1 MLYRYSF
8 GYLSMCIFIYI
19 YIPIFVTLKKAES
32 PLECKE
38 IIPELA
44 KAPVLGPPDVKSR
57 LIGKDSDAGKH

>member
-1 MLYRYSF
+1 
-8 GYLSMCIFIYI
+8 MCIFIYI